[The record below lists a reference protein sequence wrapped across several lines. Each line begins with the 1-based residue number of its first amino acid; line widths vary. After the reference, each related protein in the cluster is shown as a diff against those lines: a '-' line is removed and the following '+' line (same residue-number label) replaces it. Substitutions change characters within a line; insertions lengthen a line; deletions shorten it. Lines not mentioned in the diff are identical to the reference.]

1 MDSGDRGGAQDVQ
14 SGRLTPRLLD
24 LPMASSYLSLS
35 ERAVLGLEEA
45 GVIRRARIVVKG
57 REVRKRLY
65 DREQLDRLVDGWTA

>member
-1 MDSGDRGGAQDVQ
+1 MDSGDRSGAQDVQ

-24 LPMASSYLSLS
+24 LMASSYLSLS